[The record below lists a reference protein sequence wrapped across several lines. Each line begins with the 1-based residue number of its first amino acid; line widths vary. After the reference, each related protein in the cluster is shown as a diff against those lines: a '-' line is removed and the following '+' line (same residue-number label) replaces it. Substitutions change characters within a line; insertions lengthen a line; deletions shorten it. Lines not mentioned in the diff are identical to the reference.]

1 MRREEIGTPRPRLH
15 APRLAALVAGAL
27 RRRILAGELADGAQ
41 LPKQERLLAEHGV
54 SAPTLREAL
63 RILESEGL
71 LRVLRGKRGG
81 AVVYRPTSAM
91 AAYAIAKVLEADE
104 VALSDVALALQ
115 ALEPVCL
122 EMAARREDRH
132 DVVSRLREVHE
143 QAVAAFD
150 DLERYRSLSHELH
163 KGFVEASGS
172 QTLALLAGALEALW
186 LAHARERAK
195 PVAAAVRRSH
205 LGAHAAIID
214 AVERGDAES
223 ARRLA
228 REHLCE
234 ATRYAL
240 RPGASPAVDSTSLVP
255 NPR

>member
-1 MRREEIGTPRPRLH
+1 MRREEMGTRPRLH
-15 APRLAALVAGAL
+15 APRLAALVAGEL

-41 LPKQERLLAEHGV
+41 LPKQEQLLSEHGV

-71 LRVLRGKRGG
+71 VRVRRGKRGG
-81 AVVYRPTSAM
+81 AVVYRPTSAT
-91 AAYAIAKVLEADE
+91 AAYAIAKVLEADD
-104 VALSDVALALQ
+104 VALADVALALQ

-122 EMAARREDRH
+122 ELAARREDRH
-132 DVVSRLREVHE
+132 AAVSRLRALHE

-150 DLERYRSLSHELH
+150 DPERYRSLSHELH

-172 QTLALLAGALEALW
+172 ETLALLVGALEALW

-195 PVAAAVRRSH
+195 PVAEEVRRSH
-205 LGAHAAIID
+205 LAAHAAIIE
-214 AVERGDAES
+214 AVERGDAEA

-240 RPGASPAVDSTSLVP
+240 ASGAATGVDSSSLSP
-255 NPR
+255 TGSA